1 MTKESKARC
10 MKCNKK
16 LGVMIYI
23 CKCEKQFC
31 VSHLQ
36 AEEHQ
41 CTYDYKI
48 DGKDK
53 MKKVK
58 TTRFDVSE
66 HLRTPEEMAA
76 YLEACFEEA
85 TR

>member
-53 MKKVK
+53 MKK
-58 TTRFDVSE
+58 
-66 HLRTPEEMAA
+66 EMIVGQLSDK
-76 YLEACFEEA
+76 LE
-85 TR
+85 RI

>member
-1 MTKESKARC
+1 MSKESKTRC
-10 MKCNKK
+10 AKCNKK

-31 VSHLQ
+31 ISHLQ

-41 CTYDYKI
+41 CMYDYKI

-53 MKKVK
+53 MKK
-58 TTRFDVSE
+58 
-66 HLRTPEEMAA
+66 EMIVGKLSDK
-76 YLEACFEEA
+76 LE
-85 TR
+85 RI